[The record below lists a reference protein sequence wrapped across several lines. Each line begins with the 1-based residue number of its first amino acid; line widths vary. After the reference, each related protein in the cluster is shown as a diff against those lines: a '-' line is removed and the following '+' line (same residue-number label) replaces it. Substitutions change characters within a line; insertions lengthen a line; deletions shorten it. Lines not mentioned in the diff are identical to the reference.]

1 MLRVCDLNIKKMA
14 NYNKAIALIL
24 KNEGGY
30 QKHPADKGNYNSKG
44 LLVGT
49 KYGISA
55 RTLEK
60 WKYYPVSASDM
71 LNLSISE
78 AKEIYFKYYWVGI
91 QGSQIKDQDNAEL
104 IFDHAV
110 NAGVGGAS
118 RLVQKIL
125 NSFGATLKVDGAI
138 GAQTLHVLNVTDQVR
153 FFDAFKQ
160 ARIHFYQSASKGSNA
175 VFAKGW
181 IKRVMAF
188 EKKK

>member
-1 MLRVCDLNIKKMA
+1 MA

-91 QGSQIKDQDNAEL
+91 QGNQIHDQDNAEL

-118 RLVQKIL
+118 KLVQKVL

-138 GAQTLHVLNVTDQVR
+138 GAQTLHVLNVTDQNR
-153 FFDAFKQ
+153 FFDAFKK
-160 ARIHFYQSASKGSNA
+160 ARVSYYISISGGSNA
-175 VFAKGW
+175 VFTKGW